1 MPSPTE
7 FWIDVGGTFT
17 DCLMR
22 TPDDRLATF
31 KVLSSGVTKGCVTA
45 IVGDQCFRDE
55 SRAGDPPGFWEGYSC
70 TLFDANGAGLETR
83 RVVAFDSP
91 GGTFSFDRPSR
102 SLQGLNPAEPVE
114 IRYELSSG
122 EEAPILAIRTAL
134 GLKLTEPIPPVVVR
148 LGTTRGTNALL
159 TRRGA
164 KVGFVTTRGFR
175 DVLLI
180 ANQDRPRLFDLAI
193 HKPEPLFAAV
203 AEIDERL
210 DANGRVLVAPAE
222 SHVRERLLELK
233 QAGCESL
240 AICLLHAFANPAH
253 EQLVE
258 RLARETGFTEISTS
272 SRLAPLIKIVSRG
285 DTTVLDA
292 YLNPILRAYVGRLN
306 ESLESRELRVESRE
320 PDKSCESI
328 SSGSRLSTL
337 DSRLSLKLM
346 TSSGGLVDAGR
357 FTGKDSILSGPAGG
371 VIGFSRVAQRAGFAR
386 SIGFDMGGTSTDV
399 SRFDG
404 RYERELE
411 TTKAGVRVVTP
422 MLAIETVAAGGGSV
436 CGFDGV
442 KLFVGPQSAGA
453 DPGPACYGRGGPLT
467 VTDVNLFLGKIIPD
481 RFPFALDRGAVGR
494 RLAELCDRVASSP
507 LGRSYS
513 PIELAQGF
521 VDIANT
527 TMARAIRKIS
537 VARGYDPADYV
548 LVTFG
553 GAGAQHACAL
563 ARSLGMTRVLSH
575 PHAGVLSAYGIGLA
589 DVRRLKEQSVLK
601 PLSVENLD
609 SLEPLFR
616 DMERAA
622 RDEVTA
628 EGISPGFIDAPIRSL
643 ELRYRGIEGTILIEA
658 QAAQIDAEADGIGVN
673 TGPIEVEMSDD
684 PGAIAV
690 ANAFDHFA
698 RSYAER
704 HRQLYGY
711 VREGRPLEIVSARV
725 EVIGRCPDPVEQIRD
740 EVIRRPEPS
749 EWTNTWFHAQSH
761 RTGVFLRH
769 DLHPGDRI
777 TGPAIVCEPTSTV
790 IVDPGFGAR
799 ILSRGEI
806 LIERCASDGSDGTN
820 RIDATDG
827 MNERRGDGSCPPAEV
842 GFDSSSD
849 TASDPVRIEI
859 FNHLF
864 ASIAEQMG
872 IALQQ
877 TSLSTNVKERLDF
890 SCGIFSATGEL
901 VVNAPHIPVHLGAMS
916 ETVRRILEDNP
927 AMQPGD
933 VFVTNDPYRGGSH
946 LPDVTVVTPVHD
958 PATAELLFVTAS
970 RAHHAEIGGIVPGS
984 MPPFSKTLAEEG
996 VLIRN
1001 FRLVERRVVESRESS
1016 DESQKEPGGDP
1027 STNTAIR
1034 ACPGGG
1040 VLWRALS
1047 HEDELRKLLTS
1058 GPWPS
1063 RSPDDN
1069 LADVAAQV
1077 AANNTGANQLRQLVD
1092 RHSWPVVRAFMGHI
1106 QAAAAAKMRLALRT
1120 LGQRPDDAD
1129 SGNSSTQHSSL
1140 DARHFTRIDHLDDG
1154 SPIQATIT
1162 IDGESAT
1169 VDFTGTGPVLA
1180 TNLNANRAIVT
1191 AAVLYVFR
1199 CLIKDDIPLNSGVL
1213 EPVTI
1218 VLPECLLNPP
1228 AHADPAKCAAMVG
1241 GNVETSQRVVDVLL
1255 GALGAAAASQGTMN
1269 NLTFGDGT
1277 FGYYETI
1284 CGGSGATP
1292 DADGADAVHTHMTN
1306 TRLTDPEVIE
1316 RRYPVRVHEFS
1327 IRRGS
1332 GGAGDHRGG
1341 DGITRRIEFLKPLRV
1356 SILSERR
1363 GPFAPFGL
1371 NGGES
1376 GQLGR
1381 NTILPN
1387 GSTQLIDLG
1396 GKVSL
1401 DVGAGDVL
1409 TIETPG
1415 GGGFGSAGNSTTS

>member
-1 MPSPTE
+1 MANLTE

-22 TPDDRLATF
+22 TTDDRLSTF
-31 KVLSSGVTKGCVTA
+31 KVLSSGVTKGCATEYL
-45 IVGDQCFRDE
+45 GERSFRDQ
-55 SRAGDPPGFWEGYSC
+55 SHIGDPPRFWEGYRC
-70 TLFDANGAGLETR
+70 HRFDRNGNPGE
-83 RVVAFDSP
+83 VCQIVEFDSKS
-91 GGTFSFDRPSR
+91 GTFTTDCPIAPSVTQE
-102 SLQGLNPAEPVE
+102 SM
-114 IRYELSSG
+114 RYELSSG

-134 GLKLTEPIPPVVVR
+134 GLRLDQPIPELIVR

-180 ANQDRPRLFDLAI
+180 ANQDRPRLFDLVI
-193 HKPEPLFAAV
+193 RKPEPLFAAA

-210 DANGRVLVAPAE
+210 DTTGRVLIAPSEAQ
-222 SHVRERLLELK
+222 VRNELLKLR

-240 AICLLHAFANPAH
+240 AICLMHAFANNDH
-253 EQLVE
+253 EHFVE
-258 RLARETGFTEISTS
+258 RVARELGFTEISTS

-292 YLNPILRAYVGRLN
+292 YLNPILRAYVTRLKA
-306 ESLESRELRVESRE
+306 SLH
-320 PDKSCESI
+320 
-328 SSGSRLSTL
+328 GST
-337 DSRLSLKLM
+337 LKLM
-346 TSSGGLVDAGR
+346 TSSGGLVDAQR

-371 VIGFSRVAQRAGFAR
+371 VIGFSRVAQRAGFAK

-404 RYERELE
+404 HYERELE
-411 TTKAGVRVVTP
+411 TTKAGVRVVSP

-467 VTDVNLFLGKIIPD
+467 ITDVNLYLGKIIPS
-481 RFPFALDRGAVGR
+481 RFPFPLDRPAVER
-494 RLAELCDRVASSP
+494 RLEELCGRVANSP
-507 LGRSYS
+507 LGHAYT

-521 VDIANT
+521 IDIANT

-537 VARGYDPADYV
+537 VARGYDPAEYA

-563 ARSLGMTRVLSH
+563 ARSLGMSRVLSH

-589 DVRRLKEQSVLK
+589 DVRRLKEQSVLT
-601 PLSVENLD
+601 PFTIDNFAAIES
-609 SLEPLFR
+609 LFR
-616 DMERAA
+616 QLEESARA
-622 RDEVTA
+622 EVLA
-628 EGISPGFIDAPIRSL
+628 EGIAPELIDPPVRSL
-643 ELRYRGIEGTILIEA
+643 ELRYRGIEGTILVEG
-658 QAAQIDAEADGIGVN
+658 QGVDRPAS
-673 TGPIEVEMSDD
+673 GD
-684 PGAIAV
+684 P
-690 ANAFDHFA
+690 FDHYLQA
-698 RSYAER
+698 YTQR

-711 VREGRPLEIVSARV
+711 VREGRPLEIVAARV
-725 EVIGRCPDPVEQIRD
+725 EVVGRRPDPVEPAQ
-740 EVIRRPEPS
+740 PESPRHPAPS
-749 EWTNTWFHAQSH
+749 SWTEAWFQAKSH
-761 RTGVFLRH
+761 RTAVFLREE
-769 DLHPGDRI
+769 LHSGDQI
-777 TGPAIVCEPTSTV
+777 AGPAIICEPTSTV
-790 IVDPGFGAR
+790 VVDPEFVAR
-799 ILSRGEI
+799 ILGRGEI
-806 LIERCASDGSDGTN
+806 VIEQQA
-820 RIDATDG
+820 A
-827 MNERRGDGSCPPAEV
+827 
-842 GFDSSSD
+842 SSSVTPSASSSTKAFTG
-849 TASDPVRIEI
+849 TAPEVPADPVRIEI

-890 SCGIFSATGEL
+890 SCGIFSAAGDL

-916 ETVRRILEDNP
+916 ETVQRILEDNP
-927 AMQPGD
+927 GLQPGD

-958 PATAELLFVTAS
+958 PASGELLFVTAS

-984 MPPFSKTLAEEG
+984 MPPFSKTLADEG

-1001 FRLVERRVVESRESS
+1001 FKLH
-1016 DESQKEPGGDP
+1016 SQHPP
-1027 STNTAIR
+1027 A
-1034 ACPGGG
+1034 
-1040 VLWRALS
+1040 S
-1047 HEDELRKLLTS
+1047 HESELRDLLAS
-1058 GPWPS
+1058 GPYPS
-1063 RSPDDN
+1063 RSVDDN

-1077 AANNTGANQLRQLVD
+1077 AANNTGANQLRQLVE
-1092 RHSWPVVRAFMGHI
+1092 RHSWPVVKAFMRHI
-1106 QAAAAAKMRLALRT
+1106 QAAAAAKMRLALHA
-1120 LGQRPDDAD
+1120 LGQQSAT
-1129 SGNSSTQHSSL
+1129 SSSSTRRFSH
-1140 DARHFTRIDHLDDG
+1140 IDHLDDG
-1154 SPIQATIT
+1154 SPVQATIT
-1162 IDGESAT
+1162 IDVDQAT
-1169 VDFTGTGPVLA
+1169 VDFTGTGPVLV
-1180 TNLNANRAIVT
+1180 TNLNANRAIVR

-1218 VLPECLLNPP
+1218 ILPECLLNPP
-1228 AHADPAKCAAMVG
+1228 SHLDPAQCAAMVG

-1255 GALGAAAASQGTMN
+1255 GALGVAAASQGTMN

-1316 RRYPVRVHEFS
+1316 RRYPVRIHEFS
-1327 IRRGS
+1327 IRHGS
-1332 GGAGDHRGG
+1332 GGKGLHRGG
-1341 DGITRRIEFLKPLRV
+1341 DGIVRKIEFLKPLRV

-1371 NGGES
+1371 AGGEP
-1376 GQLGR
+1376 GALGENSLQR
-1381 NTILPN
+1381 PGNDEIV
-1387 GSTQLIDLG
+1387 DLG
-1396 GKVSL
+1396 GKVSM
-1401 DVGAGDVL
+1401 DVSIGDIL
-1409 TIETPG
+1409 TLRTPG
-1415 GGGFGSAGNSTTS
+1415 GGGWGKGNEHP

>member
-1 MPSPTE
+1 MPTHPE

-22 TPDDRLATF
+22 MRDDRLSTF
-31 KVLSSGVTKGCVTA
+31 KVLSSGVTKGRVTEFL
-45 IVGDQCFRDE
+45 DERSFRDE
-55 SRAGDPPGFWEGYSC
+55 SRVNDPERFWEGYSL
-70 TLFDANGAGLETR
+70 TLLDQTGAAQHSF
-83 RVVAFDSP
+83 RVLSFDSVAGRFSVDGLLPP
-91 GGTFSFDRPSR
+91 G
-102 SLQGLNPAEPVE
+102 VE
-114 IRYELSSG
+114 RGIVRYELSSG

-134 GLKLTEPIPPVVVR
+134 GLRLDQPIPSVTVR

-164 KVGFVTTRGFR
+164 KVGFATTRGFR
-175 DVLLI
+175 DILLI

-193 HKPEPLFAAV
+193 KKPEPLFAAV
-203 AEIDERL
+203 VEIDERL
-210 DANGRVLVAPAE
+210 DANGRVLIAPVE
-222 SHVRERLLELK
+222 SDVRQRLRELK

-240 AICLLHAFANPAH
+240 AICLLHAFANPEH
-253 EQLVE
+253 EAILE
-258 RLARETGFTEISTS
+258 RIAREVGFAEISTS

-292 YLNPILRAYVGRLN
+292 YLNPILRAYVTRLK
-306 ESLESRELRVESRE
+306 ESLAAMRQPLATNQ
-320 PDKSCESI
+320 I
-328 SSGSRLSTL
+328 T
-337 DSRLSLKLM
+337 LKLM
-346 TSSGGLVDAGR
+346 TSSGGLVDAER

-371 VIGFSRVAQRAGFAR
+371 VIGFSRVTQRAGFAK

-411 TTKAGVRVVTP
+411 TTKAGVRVVAP

-453 DPGPACYGRGGPLT
+453 DPGPACYSRGGPLT
-467 VTDVNLFLGKIIPD
+467 VTDVNLFLGKIIPS
-481 RFPFALDRGAVGR
+481 RFPFPLDHPAVER
-494 RLAELCDRVASSP
+494 RLAELCDQVANSP
-507 LGRSYS
+507 LGRKYT
-513 PIELAQGF
+513 PVELAQGF

-537 VARGYDPADYV
+537 VARGYDPAEYA

-563 ARSLGMTRVLSH
+563 ARSLGMTTVLSH

-601 PLSVENLD
+601 PLTEENLD
-609 SLEPLFR
+609 ALESLFR
-616 DMERAA
+616 ELERSAHEEVAA
-622 RDEVTA
+622 E
-628 EGISPGFIDAPIRSL
+628 EISPDFIDAPIRSL
-643 ELRYRGIEGTILIEA
+643 ELRYRGIEGTILIE
-658 QAAQIDAEADGIGVN
+658 GVSSQPSAFHHYSR
-673 TGPIEVEMSDD
+673 TYSD
-684 PGAIAV
+684 
-690 ANAFDHFA
+690 
-698 RSYAER
+698 R
-704 HRQLYGY
+704 HHQLYGY
-711 VREGRPLEIVSARV
+711 VREGRPLEIVTARV
-725 EVIGRCPDPVEQIRD
+725 EVVGRRPDPIEPTCE
-740 EVIRRPEPS
+740 EVIRHPEPS
-749 EWTNTWFHAQSH
+749 EWTEAWFNARSH
-761 RTGVFLRH
+761 RTGVFLREQ
-769 DLHPGDRI
+769 LRSGDTI
-777 TGPAIVCEPTSTV
+777 AGPAIVCEPTSTV
-790 IVDPGFGAR
+790 IIDPGFKAR

-806 LIERCASDGSDGTN
+806 AIEDLQSKTGGIQPECHPVAALAGV
-820 RIDATDG
+820 A
-827 MNERRGDGSCPPAEV
+827 A
-842 GFDSSSD
+842 
-849 TASDPVRIEI
+849 DPVRIEI

-890 SCGIFSATGEL
+890 SCGIFSAVGDL

-916 ETVRRILEDNP
+916 ETVRRILEDNLDL
-927 AMQPGD
+927 QPGD

-946 LPDVTVVTPVHD
+946 LPDVTVVTPVHQSSTG
-958 PATAELLFVTAS
+958 ALLFVTAS

-1001 FRLVERRVVESRESS
+1001 FKLHSLH
-1016 DESQKEPGGDP
+1016 PP
-1027 STNTAIR
+1027 M
-1034 ACPGGG
+1034 
-1040 VLWRALS
+1040 S
-1047 HEDELRKLLTS
+1047 HESELRDLLST
-1058 GPWPS
+1058 GPYPS
-1063 RSPDDN
+1063 RAVDDN

-1077 AANNTGANQLRQLVD
+1077 AANNTGANQLRQLVQRD
-1092 RHSWPVVRAFMGHI
+1092 SWPVVNAYMGHI
-1106 QAAAAAKMRLALRT
+1106 QAAAAAKMRQALRE
-1120 LGQRPDDAD
+1120 LSHQP
-1129 SGNSSTQHSSL
+1129 NSASASRHSPL
-1140 DARHFTRIDHLDDG
+1140 ATRHFSHTDHLDDG

-1162 IDGESAT
+1162 ISGDSAT

-1180 TNLNANRAIVT
+1180 SNLNANRAIVT

-1199 CLIKDDIPLNSGVL
+1199 CLIRDDIPLNSGVL

-1218 VLPECLLNPP
+1218 ILPECLLNPP
-1228 AHADPAKCAAMVG
+1228 AHPDPAQCAAMVG

-1269 NLTFGDGT
+1269 NLTFGDET

-1284 CGGSGATP
+1284 CGGSGATVE
-1292 DADGADAVHTHMTN
+1292 ADGADAVHTHMTN

-1332 GGAGDHRGG
+1332 GGAGQHRGG
-1341 DGITRRIEFLKPLRV
+1341 DGIIRKIEFLRPLRV

-1363 GPFAPFGL
+1363 GPYAPFGL
-1371 NGGES
+1371 AGGS
-1376 GQLGR
+1376 AGTLGQNSLQRSDGMPAV
-1381 NTILPN
+1381 N
-1387 GSTQLIDLG
+1387 LG

-1401 DVGAGDVL
+1401 DVAAGDIL
-1409 TIETPG
+1409 TIQTPG
-1415 GGGFGSAGNSTTS
+1415 GGGWGAQ